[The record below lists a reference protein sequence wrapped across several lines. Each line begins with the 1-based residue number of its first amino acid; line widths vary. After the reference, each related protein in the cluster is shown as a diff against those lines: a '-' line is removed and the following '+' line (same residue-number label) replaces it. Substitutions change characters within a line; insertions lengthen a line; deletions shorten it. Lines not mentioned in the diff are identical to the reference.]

1 MWLSVLLQSNVES
14 TVYALLAG
22 FQNFGSQMARTAGVA
37 ALGWFSIRPE
47 LSDDF
52 PGEPCNFNN
61 MPCKKRPGSAL
72 RVC

>member
-1 MWLSVLLQSNVES
+1 MLFVLLQSNVES

-61 MPCKKRPGSAL
+61 MPCKTL
-72 RVC
+72 RISCCAFVC